1 MAVKRQVI
9 FVKHYLLC
17 FLCFFISPAWTN
29 QSFNKQWSS
38 LTLMGN
44 YGAVLYNVEPQF
56 RLIDNQNDP
65 FQQFLTNAGL
75 GYKTANDWS
84 VWLGQTWGTVAQDAS
99 VASLEE
105 YRIWEQ
111 LMWNHSFSYVTI
123 NSRTRLEER
132 KSLAFADWAN
142 RIRERVL
149 VTRPLTTNMSL
160 VVSNEIFVA
169 LNKAQWVTTQTI
181 DQNRAYMGI
190 EQRLSKIAYLSA
202 GYMNQY
208 LSTKNRQFDNV
219 LVVNLRIDLSK

>member
-1 MAVKRQVI
+1 MTKRQ
-9 FVKHYLLC
+9 LLLAQY
-17 FLCFFISPAWTN
+17 FLMYFLSCCLISQAWST
-29 QSFNKQWSS
+29 QSYNKQWSS

-44 YGAVLYNVEPQF
+44 YGSVLYNIEPQF

-65 FQQFLTNAGL
+65 FQQFLTNAGI
-75 GYKTANDWS
+75 GYKTTSDWS

-111 LMWNHSFSYVTI
+111 VIWNHSFSYATI

-132 KSLAFADWAN
+132 KSLAFPDWAK

-149 VTRPLTTNMSL
+149 VTSPLTENMSL
-160 VVSNEIFVA
+160 VVSNEILVS
-169 LNKAQWVTTQTI
+169 LNKAQWITTQTF
-181 DQNRAYMGI
+181 DQNRAYIGV
-190 EQRLSKIAYLSA
+190 EQRLSKIMYLSA

-208 LSTKNRQFDNV
+208 LSTRNRQVDNV
-219 LVVNLRIDLSK
+219 LMVNLRVDLST